1 MKAIILGRMR
11 AGRGPRVLAAIFIL
25 SICLGMLPL
34 SSTSSLTAAPFQKVA
49 AREPS
54 EQEVDQMLSI
64 AEAQY
69 DIVRTLIEK
78 GRYDQVLPA
87 MRKIYEL
94 NLPDKFEQ
102 AVAESASLAANLLQD
117 RKQFDLAHQVLNEA
131 LARMRRNE
139 NKAAVL
145 KVDAFVFRSE
155 GNLDKAIEVLNRA
168 IELERQRVR
177 P

>member
-1 MKAIILGRMR
+1 MR
-11 AGRGPRVLAAIFIL
+11 AGHCPRFLAAIFIL
-25 SICLGMLPL
+25 SVSLGMLPL
-34 SSTSSLTAAPFQKVA
+34 LSAPTSTAAPFQKVM

-69 DIVRTLIEK
+69 DIVKILVK
-78 GRYDQVLPA
+78 QGRFDQVLPE

-94 NLPDKFEQ
+94 NLPDKYEKE
-102 AVAESASLAANLLQD
+102 VAESASLAANLLQD
-117 RKQFDLAHQVLNEA
+117 RKQFDLAHQVLDEA
-131 LARMRRNE
+131 FARMRRNE

-145 KVDAFVFRSE
+145 KVNAFVYKSE
-155 GNLDKAIEVLNRA
+155 GNLDRAIEVLNRA
-168 IELERQRVR
+168 IELEKQRVR